1 MRADTLPSSP
11 PNWIAPDR
19 STTEDEG
26 GLNIG
31 SLVKTL
37 QRKWWVI
44 TGVTVV
50 TMGLAAAKVL
60 TEKPIYNGS
69 FEILVQAQ
77 STETEVISNI
87 PETITSQDSEQ
98 FQSTLVDGDLLK
110 ILTSPNVLQPVVEGV
125 KERYPNYCPPTL
137 SGANLPA
144 PEADQ
149 PNIKPNINY
158 DPCYQILSQSLKV
171 TPVGKNSDIIRVTL
185 QDPEPQTVQ
194 EILGLVSDAYLA
206 YSLESKQADIRRAI
220 EFVEQKLPDLTD
232 KVDTLQNQL
241 QSLRLNYNIID
252 PDSRGAQLSGQVGT
266 FSKQQLDLQIALD
279 QNRANYENL
288 RAQLGGPQEQASSS
302 ALAQNPR
309 YQTLL
314 NSLLELDAQIAEA
327 STLYLDSS
335 PDMQVLKEQRQ
346 NLLVLLDQ
354 QGEQSQRDLVSQMQE
369 LEAQERSLNQTL
381 QGLSSDVD
389 ELSGISREYVDIQR
403 ELGIAT
409 ENLNQF
415 LAKQA
420 ALEIDA
426 AQREIPWEIVTPTT
440 PSRSQPINLIQNL
453 IVGGVLGLL
462 AGSVLALLLD
472 KSTGVLYSEK
482 EIQRAMQLPILG
494 KIPTPRKIIPKVL
507 EPARAL
513 QLDKGSVENVARG
526 HGSPNGNGAI
536 IEDPFMEAFRSLY
549 TNLRLSSSDQPLKS
563 VVISSVMG
571 NEGKSVAAIH
581 LAEAAALLGQR
592 VLLVDTN
599 LRDPKI
605 HSYLKLSN
613 EAGLTDL
620 ALTDIK
626 SVAKNTFLHEPIDGL
641 KVLCA
646 GTKGHD
652 AGHILTTKRVQR
664 LIQQLKPRFDLV
676 VFDAPS
682 LLGQSDAYL
691 IAEQVDGMLIVA
703 RPGQLKQNLLDQ
715 AMDQLRIANVNVF
728 GVAVRES

>member
-1 MRADTLPSSP
+1 MRADTLPSSST
-11 PNWIAPDR
+11 WIAPDR
-19 STTEDEG
+19 LTPVEDEG
-26 GLNIG
+26 GLNVG
-31 SLVKTL
+31 GLFKTL
-37 QRKWWVI
+37 QRKWWI
-44 TGVTVV
+44 IAGMTVV
-50 TMGLAAAKVL
+50 SMGLATTRVL
-60 TEKPIYNGS
+60 TEKPIYSGG
-69 FEILVQAQ
+69 FEILVRAQ
-77 STETEVISNI
+77 STETEVISNV
-87 PETITSQDSEQ
+87 PETITSQERDA
-98 FQSTLVDGDLLK
+98 VDKDLLK
-110 ILTSPNVLQPVVEGV
+110 ILTGPAVLQPVVEGI
-125 KERYPNYCPPTL
+125 KEKYPNYCPSPPTSAESTESL
-137 SGANLPA
+137 
-144 PEADQ
+144 EAVT
-149 PNIKPNINY
+149 Y
-158 DPCYQILSQSLKV
+158 DPCYQTLASRLRVNQL
-171 TPVGKNSDIIRVTL
+171 GKGSDIIRVTL
-185 QDPEPQTVQ
+185 QDPDPKTVQ
-194 EILGLVSDAYLA
+194 VILGLVSQAYLA

-220 EFVEQKLPDLTD
+220 EFVEQKLPDLTN
-232 KVDTLQNQL
+232 KVDSLQDQL

-252 PDSRGAQLSGQVGT
+252 PDSRGSQLSGQVNT
-266 FSKQQLDLQIALD
+266 FSKQQLDLQIELER
-279 QNRANYENL
+279 NRATYENL
-288 RAQLGGPQEQASSS
+288 RSQLGGSQEQASSA
-302 ALAQNPR
+302 ALDQNPR
-309 YQTLL
+309 YQSLL
-314 NSLLELDAQIAEA
+314 SSLLELDSQIAEA

-335 PDMQVLKEQRQ
+335 PDMEVLQEQRQ
-346 NLLVLLDQ
+346 NLLALLDA
-354 QGEQSQRDLVSQMQE
+354 QGEQSQRNLLSQMQA
-369 LEAQERSLNQTL
+369 LEAQERSLNQTM

-420 ALEIDA
+420 ALEIDS

-440 PSRSQPINLIQNL
+440 QPSPQTVSLIQDL

-462 AGSVLALLLD
+462 LGSVLALLLD

-482 EIQRAMQLPILG
+482 DIQRAMQLPILG
-494 KIPTPRKIIPKVL
+494 KIPTPQTIVPTVL
-507 EPARAL
+507 DPARAL
-513 QLDKGSVENVARG
+513 QLTNGEIENVAG
-526 HGSPNGNGAI
+526 HSSTANNGSVI
-536 IEDPFMEAFRSLY
+536 DDPFMEAFRSLY

-563 VVISSVMG
+563 LVVSSVMD

-605 HSYLKLSN
+605 HSYLKLPN
-613 EAGLTDL
+613 DAGLTDL
-620 ALTDIK
+620 ALSDASELTK
-626 SVAKNTFLHEPIDGL
+626 STFLHEPIDGL

-691 IAEQVDGMLIVA
+691 VAEQVDGMLIVA

-715 AMDQLRIANVNVF
+715 AMDQLRIANVNIF
-728 GVAVRES
+728 GVAIRES